1 VASHPG
7 ENARLPIDPS
17 LLERDEFLG
26 AETISY
32 TSVSHLTSVDV
43 ESFGRA
49 AQATWLLDQVIRAFD
64 IPDINN
70 QLFQLQGLD
79 TAIQSFLVAL
89 MQQSSV
95 GRDKYCEAIAIT
107 IRSVNISAGPCSSM
121 LFKCT
126 KRWTERCLHFT
137 GAYLNQKRASSKS
150 INLSSIVASLTLLST
165 PLLTLSSTLLRLIEH
180 APLRAQLRV
189 FHI

>member
-7 ENARLPIDPS
+7 GNARLPIDPS
-17 LLERDEFLG
+17 LLERDDFLG
-26 AETISY
+26 AETTSY
-32 TSVSHLTSVDV
+32 TSVSHLTVDV
-43 ESFGRA
+43 ESFSRA
-49 AQATWLLDQVIRAFD
+49 AQAAWLLDQVIKAFD
-64 IPDINN
+64 LPDIHN

-89 MQQSSV
+89 MQQSSS
-95 GRDKYCEAIAIT
+95 GQDKYCEAIAIT
-107 IRSVNISAGPCSSM
+107 IRSVISSARPCSAM
-121 LFKCT
+121 WFECT

-137 GAYLNQKRASSKS
+137 GAYLNRKRALSKG
-150 INLSSIVASLTLLST
+150 INLSSIVVSLTLLST
-165 PLLTLSSTLLRLIEH
+165 PLLTSSSTLLRLIKH